1 MKSREKVPFRL
12 IQTPCCGQMFC
23 WVNPR
28 IPNYCPECGEHIFA
42 RLRFG
47 GILVEPTEAWLEM
60 EVANVSK

>member
-1 MKSREKVPFRL
+1 
-12 IQTPCCGQMFC
+12 MFC

-47 GILVEPTEAWLEM
+47 GILVEPIEAWLEM
-60 EVANVSK
+60 EVANVNK